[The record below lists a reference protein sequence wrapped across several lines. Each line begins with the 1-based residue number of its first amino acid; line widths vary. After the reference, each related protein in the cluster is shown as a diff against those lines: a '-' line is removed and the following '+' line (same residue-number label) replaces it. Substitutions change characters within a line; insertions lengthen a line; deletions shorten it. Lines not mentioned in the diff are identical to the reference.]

1 MKACGI
7 VAEYNPFHNGH
18 AYQIERIREELNP
31 DVVIAVMSGNF
42 LQRGEPALVDKWTRT
57 QMALAGGVDLVIEL
71 PVMFSTQVADYFG
84 KGAIQILG
92 DLGIDH
98 LSFGVEAGTAE
109 EFMSAA
115 RWMVENED
123 LISSEMTQN
132 TAPDVP
138 YAKQMEMVLSNLAP
152 NFPLH
157 LNSPNNQLGF
167 AYAKEIVRQG
177 LDQDIALFPIK
188 RKDAEYHETSFNADK
203 KIASATAIRKA
214 VFEGTDV
221 SIYIPEK
228 AIPYL
233 LAEEDNKV
241 SWENYFPLLKYQ
253 LTVQSEDSLRE
264 IYEMTEGLEN
274 RLKKYIAESNSF
286 SELMELVKTKRY
298 TWTRLQRLFT
308 YVLLGLT
315 KADVKKALVEKPAIR
330 ILGFNEAGRAYL
342 SEQKHSL
349 DVPLISNVNQKT
361 KKDIPFDVLAGE
373 IYALGHSFIKKQ
385 DFTRKPVKF
394 D

>member
-18 AYQIERIREELNP
+18 AYQIERVREELNP

-57 QMALAGGVDLVIEL
+57 QMALAGGVDLMIEL
-71 PVMFSTQVADYFG
+71 PVLFSNQAADFFG
-84 KGAIQILG
+84 QGAIQILG

-109 EFMSAA
+109 EFMIAA

-123 LISSEMTQN
+123 LIASEMTKN
-132 TAPDVP
+132 TVPDVP
-138 YAKQMEMVLSNLAP
+138 YAKQMDRVLQNLAP

-177 LDQDIALFPIK
+177 YDKKIALFPIE
-188 RKDAEYHETSFNADK
+188 RKDAAYHETSFDADK

-214 VFEGTDV
+214 LFDEREV
-221 SIYIPEK
+221 SSYIPEK
-228 AIPYL
+228 AYPYL
-233 LAEEDNKV
+233 EAESKNIV
-241 SWENYFPLLKYQ
+241 SWEDYFPLLKYQ
-253 LTVQSEDSLRE
+253 LTLQSKDSLRD
-264 IYEMTEGLEN
+264 IYEMNEGLEN
-274 RLKKYIAESNSF
+274 RLKTYIAESNSF
-286 SELMELVKTKRY
+286 TELMELVKTKRY

-315 KADVKKALVEKPAIR
+315 KEDVHKALEEKPAIR
-330 ILGFNEAGRAYL
+330 VLGFTEAGRAYL

-349 DVPLISNVNQKT
+349 DGELISNVNQKT
-361 KKDIPFDVLAGE
+361 KEAIPFEVLAGE